1 MDSPR
6 LRDEHLEELY
16 NLGEAG
22 EDSVEALESAMDGE
36 FDAQIVAALVGEG
49 MAASTDDGR
58 RISLTS
64 TGLAH
69 ARRLIRA
76 HRIAERLIYD
86 VLGGEYESGA
96 CQFEHIVA
104 PELVDSICI
113 LLGHPRQC
121 PHGMPIPEGECCRQS
136 AKTYENSVTPLREL
150 KVGKTARIA
159 YVHSDDHQRL
169 HRIDSFQ
176 IRPGASVKVHQTYP
190 SYVIECEGSQIALDE
205 SIAAAIFVFT
215 PLHDDE
221 PA

>member
-1 MDSPR
+1 MDGQE
-6 LRDEHLEELY
+6 LKDEHLEELY
-16 NLGEAG
+16 NLYEAG
-22 EDSVEALESAMDGE
+22 EDSVEALKSAMNGE
-36 FDAQIVAALVGEG
+36 FDPPTVEALVSEG
-49 MAASTDDGR
+49 MIAASDEGR
-58 RISLTS
+58 KVSLTS

-113 LLGHPRQC
+113 LLGHPREC
-121 PHGMPIPEGECCRQS
+121 PHGMPIPEGECCRRS
-136 AKTYENSVTPLREL
+136 TKTYENSVTPLTEL
-150 KVGKTARIA
+150 KVGRTARVA
-159 YVHSDDHQRL
+159 YVHSGDHQRL

-190 SYVIECEGSQIALDE
+190 SYVIECEGAQIALDE

-215 PLHDDE
+215 PLHDHE
-221 PA
+221 QA